1 MDDATTDQ
9 DAAESGPE
17 GLDAFFDRVDYPL
30 YVVTVRA
37 GDAEMSGCLAG
48 FVTQCSIDPPHFLVC
63 VSKKNHTL
71 GVAERSSGMALHLLG
86 RDQEA
91 LARLFAEETGD
102 RVDKF
107 ASVAWRLGHSGAPLI
122 EDVAA
127 RLEGRLLGHATV
139 GDHEAFVLHAEHAR
153 VGDRAGL
160 LTYRTA
166 PPLRPGHPA

>member
-1 MDDATTDQ
+1 VDAERPDPN
-9 DAAESGPE
+9 AAEGGSGP
-17 GLDAFFDRVDYPL
+17 LDAFLDRVDYPL

-48 FVTQCSIDPPHFLVC
+48 FVTQCSIDPPNFLVC
-63 VSKKNHTL
+63 VSKENHTF

-107 ASVAWRLGHSGAPLI
+107 ASVAWRLGRSGAPLI

-127 RLEGRLLGHATV
+127 RLEGRILGHATV
-139 GDHEAFVLHAEHAR
+139 GDHEAFVLHAEHTGA
-153 VGDRAGL
+153 GDRAGL
-160 LTYRTA
+160 LTYHTA